1 MNIMWICGYAYREI
15 EKRVDEFLEK
25 NKDSIIFTGSCVL
38 PSSMF
43 SKYHTS
49 SGILSNGCSRKIN
62 KWVINELKKKYSNYE
77 ITCDPNHK
85 IINKN
90 DTVEIK
96 LWFKR
101 KANAKYMT
109 LEEIESEL
117 GHKVILYRK

>member
-1 MNIMWICGYAYREI
+1 MNIMWVCGYAYREI

-43 SKYHTS
+43 NSSHTS
-49 SGILSNGCSRKIN
+49 SGILSNRCSRKIN
-62 KWVINELKKKYSNYE
+62 KWVVNELEKKYSNYE

-90 DTVEIK
+90 GTIDIK

-109 LEEIESEL
+109 LEEIESKL